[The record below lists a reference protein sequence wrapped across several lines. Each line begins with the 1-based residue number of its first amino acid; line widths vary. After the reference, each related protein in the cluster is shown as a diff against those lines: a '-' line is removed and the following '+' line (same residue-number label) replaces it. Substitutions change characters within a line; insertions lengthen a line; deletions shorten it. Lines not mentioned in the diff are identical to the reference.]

1 MAVSINKNWLLLA
14 AAIALG
20 GGAFYLSNHAI
31 HSRILEIEEEATR
44 GKTLVPVVVASQP
57 LSAGDLIGTGSVSV
71 RQIPSEFVSR
81 NMVTPDAYDSVDG
94 QALLVD
100 MDRGEP
106 LQVSYTASRGGEL
119 FAATLKSGRR
129 ALTIDVDEISSIS
142 GMLRPGD
149 RIDLMLTA
157 RAGDGG
163 DGEDREMTFP
173 MLSNIEVLA
182 TGRTRKGAAGG
193 EASARGYA
201 HVTLD
206 VEPEDATRI
215 IAAKAGG
222 SLTAVLRAPGDHLRN
237 PSEALSLADVV
248 AGKASSRSRIGSG
261 SGSGSGG
268 GSVRTVEF
276 LIGGS
281 GSGGGVSHSPVLDS
295 LMKDPLQR
303 AQAESVARQMLA
315 QGLGA
320 GADAAAV
327 RQAPRADPAA
337 GIPAA
342 GIPAAGVPATGLPS
356 TPSTPST
363 PSASVQ

>member
-31 HSRILEIEEEATR
+31 HSRIQEIEEEAAR
-44 GKTLVPVVVASQP
+44 GKMLVPVVVASQP

-71 RQIPSEFVSR
+71 RQIPSEFVNR
-81 NMVTPDAYDSVDG
+81 NMVTPDAYDRVDG

-157 RAGDGG
+157 RAGDGVG
-163 DGEDREMTFP
+163 GEERELTFP

-248 AGKASSRSRIGSG
+248 AGKASGRSRM
-261 SGSGSGG
+261 GSGSGG

-342 GIPAAGVPATGLPS
+342 GIPATGVPATGLPP
-356 TPSTPST
+356 TLST

>member
-31 HSRILEIEEEATR
+31 HSRIQEIEEEAAR

-71 RQIPSEFVSR
+71 RQIPSDFVSR
-81 NMVTPDAYDSVDG
+81 NMVTPDAYDRVDG

-157 RAGDGG
+157 RAGDGAG
-163 DGEDREMTFP
+163 GEEREMTFP

-248 AGKASSRSRIGSG
+248 AGKASGRSRM
-261 SGSGSGG
+261 GSGSGG

-320 GADAAAV
+320 GADALAV

-337 GIPAA
+337 GVPAT
-342 GIPAAGVPATGLPS
+342 GIPATGVPATGLP
-356 TPSTPST
+356 PSLST